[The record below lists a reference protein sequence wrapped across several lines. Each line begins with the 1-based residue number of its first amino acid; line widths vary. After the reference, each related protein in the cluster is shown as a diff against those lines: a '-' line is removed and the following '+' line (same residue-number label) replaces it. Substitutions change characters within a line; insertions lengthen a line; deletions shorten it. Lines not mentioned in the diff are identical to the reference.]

1 MRKILGKSLVVIAAC
16 AIASIG
22 ARATTF
28 TGTVHN
34 GTSNTPAAGVDVV
47 LISLQNE
54 MTTVA
59 NTKTDASGH
68 YSMDYAQSGQ
78 MPMLVRAI
86 YKGVN
91 FHGMLPPGKTTADVE
106 VFEPDSNPKT
116 VDLPAR
122 MVAFQPQPNALL
134 IGEEYEV
141 QNQSN
146 PPKAYFNAQGDFDF
160 HIPDGAQISD
170 VSAQGPEGMPVTQ
183 GTIDKG
189 KDHYAI
195 AFAFRP
201 GMSLV
206 RISYQL
212 PYQGNATTVHLPTD
226 VGGQRVMFLA
236 APSVNISSSG
246 FQPAGSDSGMNVYTR
261 ESVPAGTTLDVAVS
275 GVAPAADA
283 QQQQQPPDPAGAQS
297 ANGHQDGEPVVA
309 VPPRIDNLKWALL
322 AGFGAMFLLGMA
334 YLWRRPMAVVNVP
347 GIGNAAIPAS
357 PAGMAVATSIAPRE
371 ETASPLAGPAATAAA
386 SMAGIDREVGT
397 SLDQLK
403 DTLFRLELRHQAGTI
418 GEQEYQEQRARA
430 EKILRD
436 LVRG

>member
-1 MRKILGKSLVVIAAC
+1 MRNALLKSFVPLAVC
-16 AIASIG
+16 AIAGIG

-34 GTSNTPAAGVDVV
+34 GTNNTPAAGVDVV

-59 NTKTDASGH
+59 NTKTDASGR
-68 YSMDYAQSGQ
+68 YSMDYAASGQ

-91 FHGMLPPGKTTADVE
+91 FHGMLPPGKTSADIE
-106 VFEPDSNPKT
+106 VFEPDSSPKT
-116 VDLPAR
+116 VELPAR
-122 MVAFQPQPNALL
+122 LVAFQPQGNSLM

-146 PPKAYFNAQGDFDF
+146 PPKAYFNAQGNFDF
-160 HIPDGAQISD
+160 HIPDGAQLSD

-201 GMSLV
+201 GQSLV

-212 PYQGNATTVHLPTD
+212 PYTGNATTVHLPSD
-226 VGGQRVMFLA
+226 FGGQRVMFLA
-236 APSVNISSSG
+236 PPSMTISAPG
-246 FQPAGSDSGMNVYTR
+246 FQSAGNDQGMAVYTR
-261 ESVPAGTTLDVAVS
+261 DSVPAGTALDVSVS
-275 GVAPAADA
+275 GTAPPPDA
-283 QQQQQPPDPAGAQS
+283 QQQQPDATAQTQS
-297 ANGHQDGEPVVA
+297 ANGHQDGQPVVA

-334 YLWRRPMAVVNVP
+334 YLWRRPMAVVNVA
-347 GIGNAAIPAS
+347 GAGNTAIPA
-357 PAGMAVATSIAPRE
+357 PQPNAMVATSIAPRE
-371 ETASPLAGPAATAAA
+371 DASSPLAAAAATAAA
-386 SMAGIDREVGT
+386 SMAGMDREVGM

-418 GEQEYQEQRARA
+418 SEQEYQEQRARA

>member
-1 MRKILGKSLVVIAAC
+1 
-16 AIASIG
+16 
-22 ARATTF
+22 
-28 TGTVHN
+28 
-34 GTSNTPAAGVDVV
+34 
-47 LISLQNE
+47 
-54 MTTVA
+54 
-59 NTKTDASGH
+59 
-68 YSMDYAQSGQ
+68 
-78 MPMLVRAI
+78 
-86 YKGVN
+86 
-91 FHGMLPPGKTTADVE
+91 
-106 VFEPDSNPKT
+106 
-116 VDLPAR
+116 
-122 MVAFQPQPNALL
+122 MVAFQPQGNSLV

-141 QNQSN
+141 QNQSS
-146 PPKAYFNAQGDFDF
+146 PPKAYFNAQGNFDF

-212 PYQGNATTVHLPTD
+212 PYTGNATTVHLPSD
-226 VGGQRVMFLA
+226 FGGQRVMFLA
-236 APSVNISSSG
+236 PPSMTISAPG
-246 FQPAGSDSGMNVYTR
+246 FQPAGNDQGMAVYTR
-261 ESVPAGTTLDVAVS
+261 ESVPAGAAIDVSVS
-275 GVAPAADA
+275 GTAPPADA
-283 QQQQQPPDPAGAQS
+283 QQQQQPDPNAQAQS
-297 ANGHQDGEPVVA
+297 ANGHQDAQPVVA

-322 AGFGAMFLLGMA
+322 AGFGAMFLLGIA
-334 YLWRRPMAVVNVP
+334 YLWRRPMAVVNVA
-347 GIGNAAIPAS
+347 GAGNTPILATQPSA
-357 PAGMAVATSIAPRE
+357 MVATSIAPRE
-371 ETASPLAGPAATAAA
+371 DASSPLAAAAASAAA
-386 SMAGIDREVGT
+386 SMAGMDREVGM